1 MRYPKIEPDL
11 FTNNRQKLISR
22 LENGSIAVIHSND
35 QMVRSRD
42 QYYPYR
48 QNSDLFYLSGIEQ
61 ELSVL
66 LLCNGQEDENN
77 RVILFLRKPEPLLE
91 TWEGRKLDM
100 KTAEEISGIKNIHWL
115 EEFESVARRIILNVK
130 SIYCNIQEHEK
141 FKPEYPQR
149 DQRMME
155 ALKTAYPAH
164 EFKRLA
170 PVMAELRCVKEPVEL
185 ELIRKAVEITGGGL
199 ERVLSFIQPGVLEY
213 QVEAELSHEFIS
225 QGAGG
230 HAYAPII
237 ASGENA
243 CMLHYI
249 KNDRTCSDGELLLMD
264 VGAEY
269 ANYAADCTR
278 TVPVNG
284 KYSKRQKELY
294 NACLR
299 VFRNTSRLIQPG
311 TCIDDIN
318 KDVGKLWEEEHIKLG
333 LYTAEELKKQDRK
346 NPLYKKYYPHGTCH
360 FVGLDV
366 HDAGSNQTVL
376 RPGMVLTC
384 EPGIY
389 IPEEKT
395 GIRLENMILVT
406 ESGNEDM
413 MRDFPIE
420 TGEIEELMNKNH

>member
-1 MRYPKIEPDL
+1 
-11 FTNNRQKLISR
+11 
-22 LENGSIAVIHSND
+22 
-35 QMVRSRD
+35 
-42 QYYPYR
+42 
-48 QNSDLFYLSGIEQ
+48 
-61 ELSVL
+61 
-66 LLCNGQEDENN
+66 
-77 RVILFLRKPEPLLE
+77 
-91 TWEGRKLDM
+91 
-100 KTAEEISGIKNIHWL
+100 
-115 EEFESVARRIILNVK
+115 VK

-155 ALKTAYPAH
+155 ILKTGYPAH

-170 PVMAELRCVKEPVEL
+170 PVMAELRCLKEPEEL
-185 ELIRKAVEITGGGL
+185 ELIRRAVEITGGGL
-199 ERVLSFIQPGVLEY
+199 ERVLSFIQPGVFEY
-213 QVEAELSHEFIS
+213 QVEAELSHEFIR

-249 KNDRTCSDGELLLMD
+249 NNDRVCLDGELVLMD
-264 VGAEY
+264 FGAEY

-284 KYSKRQKELY
+284 KFSKRQKELY
-294 NACLR
+294 DACLR

-311 TCIDDIN
+311 TRIDDIN
-318 KDVGKLWEEEHIKLG
+318 KEVGKLWEEEHLKLG
-333 LYTAEELKKQDRK
+333 LYTADELKKQDK
-346 NPLYKKYYPHGTCH
+346 MSPLYRKYYPHGTCH

-366 HDAGSNQTVL
+366 HDAGSNQAVL
-376 RPGMVLTC
+376 QPGMVLTC

-413 MRDFPIE
+413 MKDFPVE
-420 TGEIEELMNKNH
+420 PGEIEACMNKNR